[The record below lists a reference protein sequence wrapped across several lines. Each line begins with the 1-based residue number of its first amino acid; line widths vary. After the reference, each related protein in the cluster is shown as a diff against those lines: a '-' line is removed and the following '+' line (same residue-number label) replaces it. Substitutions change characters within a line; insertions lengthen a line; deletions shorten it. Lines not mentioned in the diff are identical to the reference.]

1 MAIRL
6 ESLPKRIG
14 LKSNIRHSA
23 GAGKI
28 TLDYVTRPFNVSSD
42 GLNKLVGLHL
52 RRDTALRDFQINWSR
67 EVSRSKAAAQ
77 SGSWG

>member
-28 TLDYVTRPFNVSSD
+28 AVDYVTDVSTHLRAA
-42 GLNKLVGLHL
+42 LNKLVGLNL
-52 RRDTALRDFQINWSR
+52 RW
-67 EVSRSKAAAQ
+67 KAA
-77 SGSWG
+77 